1 LDQFAKEQIPHSD
14 KVYIGNDYKEV
25 EKKYDMFVIGS
36 DQVWN
41 PLAIRDIY
49 LMKGISK
56 PKISYAASIA
66 AGRLK
71 FLEKIRTRNAELES
85 VQNSFTY
92 RFKSTDEL
100 KEHFIKHGRECN
112 CKTPR
117 KYLKTANKIIKSKKS
132 LKKFE
137 KDDGDTVY
145 FNKRLNGIVF
155 VSKKGYIRSF
165 YLSDIDYFN
174 RQ

>member
-1 LDQFAKEQIPHSD
+1 MKKQKCVSCGKAFILTDSEIAFYNNKGLNLPKRCEGCRKAKREM
-14 KVYIGNDYKEV
+14 KEKR
-25 EKKYDMFVIGS
+25 KKNFFV
-36 DQVWN
+36 
-41 PLAIRDIY
+41 
-49 LMKGISK
+49 
-56 PKISYAASIA
+56 
-66 AGRLK
+66 K

-132 LKKFE
+132 LEKFE